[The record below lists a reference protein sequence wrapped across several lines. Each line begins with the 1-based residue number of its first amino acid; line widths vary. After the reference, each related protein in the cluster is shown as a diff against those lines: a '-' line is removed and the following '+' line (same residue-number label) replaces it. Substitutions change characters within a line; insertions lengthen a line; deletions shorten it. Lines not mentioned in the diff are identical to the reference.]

1 MIPKKNRLNKAIFQ
15 EVFKK
20 SKVFHGTFVSFR
32 INYGEYK
39 ISRFSVV
46 VPKAVIPL
54 AVNRNSLKRKMYNSI
69 KIKPNSNYIGI
80 ITLKKEAKN
89 IKIEEIIKD
98 FEETLK
104 KYAPK

>member
-20 SKVFHGTFVSFR
+20 SKVFHGTLISFR

-46 VPKAVIPL
+46 IPKSIIPL
-54 AVNRNSLKRKMYNSI
+54 AVNRNFLKRKIYNSI
-69 KIKPNSNYIGI
+69 QIKPNSNYVGI

-89 IKIEEIIKD
+89 INIEEIIKD
-98 FEETLK
+98 VGETLK